1 MKKWFKNLKEAIF
14 KCPEILLLFIIFF
27 VFGCVFVVLVLPK
40 PNEAKADSVSEYS
53 DISVNAPFAIY
64 INNASSGS
72 PTSEKVYFHPD
83 FMIKIKPGMGSS
95 IELWYSHYSVSGSS
109 QYYGYY
115 NNYVNLNST
124 GTLSGVMCTLKGTS
138 NTFSIHSGD
147 LYYSTFAS
155 TADTSKKKPISY
167 NYYIGQDNKM
177 YYRFDYEGNNFI
189 QIVISA
195 YQGNSS
201 STAQKLFDA
210 SGYTSFSAD
219 MDENYNAGYNAG
231 LSAGK
236 SGATN
241 AQLTD
246 KYNEGYSSGYTVG
259 YNAGAGA
266 SVSDV
271 NPFAVV
277 MDSVTSILNFSPFG
291 NNITFGLLLSLC
303 FIIGVVPIFFRMFA
317 G

>member
-1 MKKWFKNLKEAIF
+1 MKKWFKNLKDAIY

-27 VFGCVFVVLVLPK
+27 VFGCVFVVLCFSCSTEV
-40 PNEAKADSVSEYS
+40 KADSTTEYT
-53 DISVNAPFAIY
+53 DISVNAPFAPY
-64 INNASSGS
+64 IDNSSSGS

-115 NNYVNLNST
+115 NNYVNLNAT

-167 NYYIGQDNKM
+167 NYYIGSDNKM
-177 YYRFDYEGNNFI
+177 YYRFDYEGNNYI
-189 QIVISA
+189 QIVISV
-195 YQGNSS
+195 YQGSSS
-201 STAQKLFDA
+201 STAKKLFDA
-210 SGYTSFSAD
+210 SGFTSFSND
-219 MDENYNAGYNAG
+219 KDENYNAGYNAG

-246 KYNEGYSSGYTVG
+246 KYNEGYSSGYTTG

-277 MDSVTSILNFSPFG
+277 MDTVTSFLNFSPFG

>member
-1 MKKWFKNLKEAIF
+1 MKKWFKNLKDALY

-27 VFGCVFVVLVLPK
+27 VFGCVFVALCFSCSTEV
-40 PNEAKADSVSEYS
+40 KADSTTDYT
-53 DISVNAPFAIY
+53 DISVNAPFAIFTDNS
-64 INNASSGS
+64 ISGS
-72 PTSEKVYFHPD
+72 PTSEKIYYHPD
-83 FMIKIKPGMGSS
+83 FMIKIKPVMGSS

-115 NNYVNLNST
+115 NNYVNLNAT
-124 GTLSGVMCTLKGTS
+124 GTLSGVMCTLKGTN

-177 YYRFDYEGNNFI
+177 YYRFDYEGNNYI

-201 STAQKLFDA
+201 TTAKKLFDA
-210 SGYTSFSAD
+210 SGFTSFSND
-219 MDENYNAGYNAG
+219 KDENYNAGYNAG
-231 LSAGK
+231 LSAGE
-236 SGATN
+236 SGATS
-241 AQLTD
+241 AQLTE
-246 KYNEGYSSGYTVG
+246 KYNEGYSSGYTNG

-266 SVSDV
+266 SVSDI

-277 MDSVTSILNFSPFG
+277 MDTVTSFLNFSPFG

-303 FIIGVVPIFFRMFA
+303 FIIGVIPIFFRMFA